1 MQTWKTC
8 PNFSLFFVIYREMK
22 STVELIQERL
32 KRKGIDP
39 HVNQYCSSPDD
50 TEITKEEGL
59 LLKVSLKVVAWLHF
73 S

>member
-1 MQTWKTC
+1 
-8 PNFSLFFVIYREMK
+8 MK